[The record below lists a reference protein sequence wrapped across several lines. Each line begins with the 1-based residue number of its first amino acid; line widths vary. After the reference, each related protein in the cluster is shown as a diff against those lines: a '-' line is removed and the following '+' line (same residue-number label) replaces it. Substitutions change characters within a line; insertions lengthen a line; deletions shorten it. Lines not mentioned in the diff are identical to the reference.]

1 MSGHHKRA
9 YLFGKGRRLCV
20 YDIWPMSVPPTSST
34 GQSIAASGSS
44 AKLNCTAW
52 TAITSPGPTDSYY
65 KDGPVT
71 IATTGATY
79 MDMDIERIE
88 PSRTQEGGYFR
99 EVTISIVK
107 IPVTKVKTPIPA
119 SYGKSGA
126 SAATAQSTAASA
138 RRMDPVYCRGRRP

>member
-1 MSGHHKRA
+1 
-9 YLFGKGRRLCV
+9 
-20 YDIWPMSVPPTSST
+20 
-34 GQSIAASGSS
+34 
-44 AKLNCTAW
+44 
-52 TAITSPGPTDSYY
+52 
-65 KDGPVT
+65 
-71 IATTGATY
+71 

-107 IPVTKVKTPIPA
+107 ILVTKVKTPIPA

-138 RRMDPVYCRGRRP
+138 RRMDPVYCTRGPTTLTCFKVRAHGLHHH